1 MLRRIGALDM
11 ECREYP
17 PAQLFISNELQSLG
31 FNGIPNASDKHECDV
46 QPMGNNCREVEY
58 SVEGENDRKVPAC
71 KILAAVPS
79 VTSTP
84 EVDVP
89 PLHKPSDVEATSSG
103 GGIRSQKAEINHD
116 ETSKCQQ
123 SPVVV
128 STIQNGKTGI
138 KSNSSARASGIIRSR
153 HINGAS
159 EQKSIQRKAY
169 TSSKSQVETH
179 TVANKMSTSSQLGVK
194 VGKTEDSGRL
204 ISKCAKTHESY
215 EQSPSPSLPGLQAVV
230 LDAKSSTSAGNV
242 DHKERESKSFKIKD
256 HSSDLHESGKNIDIL
271 RKRGT
276 DLSHQNGVIDL
287 SRADEG
293 ISGVVVLDSD
303 DESNQI
309 CSRRSINKRS
319 RNTELETHR
328 DFPTIMYPARRRENV
343 ANSASNKK
351 ARSLDTASPRRG
363 CIGRAIDSMKN
374 NARIDDN
381 SKCILQAE
389 SRSTLNGDAIV
400 STRKRPTDEGRNGQ
414 ASSSSGSSSG
424 TMGLIPKKSLKKDI
438 HSESRPSTRETHS
451 HGISKADKI
460 AKTVM
465 KMLVSGLADTREQ
478 RGTSRAKNPKSSSPQ
493 RSNR

>member
-1 MLRRIGALDM
+1 M

-84 EVDVP
+84 EVDVS
-89 PLHKPSDVEATSSG
+89 PLHKPSDAEATRSG

-128 STIQNGKTGI
+128 STIQNGKTDI
-138 KSNSSARASGIIRSR
+138 KSNSSTRASGIIRSR
-153 HINGAS
+153 HTNGSS
-159 EQKSIQRKAY
+159 EQKSIQRKAK

-179 TVANKMSTSSQLGVK
+179 TVNKMSTSSQLGVK

-204 ISKCAKTHESY
+204 ISKLAKTHESY

-230 LDAKSSTSAGNV
+230 LDAKSRSTSAGNV

-276 DLSHQNGVIDL
+276 DQSHQNGVIDL

-319 RNTELETHR
+319 RNTEVETPR
-328 DFPTIMYPARRRENV
+328 DFPIVMYPARRRENV

-363 CIGRAIDSMKN
+363 CIGRANDSTKK

-381 SKCILQAE
+381 SKCILQAV

-400 STRKRPTDEGRNGQ
+400 STRKRPSDEGRNGQ
-414 ASSSSGSSSG
+414 ASSSSGSSSV

-478 RGTSRAKNPKSSSPQ
+478 RGTSRAKNPKSSSSPQ